1 MFPNLNF
8 LKILQKFCYP
18 EYQKMKIVL
27 ISWIAKSKLFSI
39 MDKCSQT
46 QKLFK
51 RSAILDSKSFAILE
65 SKSFAIL
72 ESKSFAILLNL
83 LSRIPKIANC
93 FVLLY
98 YKSVAIPHFFLAIA
112 SAIRPVCMGK
122 D

>member
-1 MFPNLNF
+1 M
-8 LKILQKFCYP
+8 Q
-18 EYQKMKIVL
+18 IVL
-27 ISWIAKSKLFSI
+27 LSWIAKVLLSRIAKSKFFSI

-51 RSAILDSKSFAILE
+51 RSAILDSKSFAIL
-65 SKSFAIL
+65 I
-72 ESKSFAILLNL
+72 NL

-93 FVLLY
+93 FALLSY
-98 YKSVAIPHFFLAIA
+98 QSVAIPHFLLAIA

>member
-1 MFPNLNF
+1 
-8 LKILQKFCYP
+8 
-18 EYQKMKIVL
+18 
-27 ISWIAKSKLFSI
+27 

-72 ESKSFAILLNL
+72 LNL

-93 FVLLY
+93 FVLLSY
-98 YKSVAIPHFFLAIA
+98 QSVAIPHFFLAIA
-112 SAIRPVCMGK
+112 SISGRFAWKKIEKQTYIFISLSNVHTLQ
-122 D
+122 